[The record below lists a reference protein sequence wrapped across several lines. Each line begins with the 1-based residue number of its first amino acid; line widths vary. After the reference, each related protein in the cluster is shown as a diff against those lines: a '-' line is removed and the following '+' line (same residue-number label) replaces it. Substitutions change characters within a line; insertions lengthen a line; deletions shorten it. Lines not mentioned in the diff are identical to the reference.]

1 MQYARVGLLYV
12 GKPMKYIIS
21 LKKPIVQSKLEAK
34 IHVALRNPS
43 MLFSYTSCNSRQ
55 CVFPRL
61 MHRGGRGG
69 PPPRRGYQG
78 PRHYR
83 GNNQGG
89 GFRGGGFRGGPPR
102 GGFRGFRGGQY

>member
-1 MQYARVGLLYV
+1 MSFL
-12 GKPMKYIIS
+12 
-21 LKKPIVQSKLEAK
+21 
-34 IHVALRNPS
+34 
-43 MLFSYTSCNSRQ
+43 
-55 CVFPRL
+55 RL

-89 GFRGGGFRGGPPR
+89 GFRGGRGGGFRGGPPR
-102 GGFRGFRGGQY
+102 GGFRGFRGGQF